1 MRRNNIGT
9 MDDMRD
15 DPNTRDDMDMRRRP
29 DMMMHDQQSGMSMP
43 AQRGTAKT
51 QKVQAAES
59 VYNVIN
65 EHMCKGVAFHEQLAD
80 YFCFL
85 GLKGYK
91 KMLEYQ
97 YMKECAEK
105 RDLHRRYIEVHQ
117 KILPVK
123 QVRIPEFIPSDWS
136 RYTTEDIDDTVVS
149 KFVRAALKEWKNWE
163 EKTKDLY
170 EDQCDILM
178 QAGLISDSEFV
189 KDLIVD
195 VEKEMKKVAQIMESL
210 NGTGY
215 DATMIHSQQDKY
227 NKTYKKKYDDHF
239 TVKNNY
245 RMPAYDRY
253 IPPHYDTDEEDDDW
267 EETGVRRR
275 RWGFV

>member
-1 MRRNNIGT
+1 MRRSN

-15 DPNTRDDMDMRRRP
+15 EPGTMDNMDMRRRP
-29 DMMMHDQQSGMSMP
+29 DMMMHEEQSGMSMP
-43 AQRGTAKT
+43 AQRGMAKGQKIQTA
-51 QKVQAAES
+51 EN
-59 VYNVIN
+59 VYNTLN
-65 EHMCKGVAFHEQLAD
+65 EHMCKGIAFHEQLAD

-85 GLKGYK
+85 GLDGYK

-97 YMKECAEK
+97 YMKECSEK

-123 QVRIPEFIPSDWS
+123 QVTIPVFIPSDWS

-163 EKTKDLY
+163 EKTKELY
-170 EDQCDILM
+170 EEQCDILM
-178 QAGLISDSEFV
+178 RANLISDYEFV

-195 VEKEMKKVAQIMESL
+195 VEKEIKKVSRIMESL

-215 DATMIHSQQDKY
+215 DATMIHGQQDKY
-227 NKTYKKKYDDHF
+227 NRTYKKKYDDHF

-245 RMPAYDRY
+245 RMPVYDRY
-253 IPPHYDTDEEDDDW
+253 VPPYYDEDDDDDW

-275 RWGFV
+275 RFGFV

>member
-9 MDDMRD
+9 MEDMRD
-15 DPNTRDDMDMRRRP
+15 DPNTRDDIDMRRRS

-43 AQRGTAKT
+43 TQRGTAKT
-51 QKVQAAES
+51 QKVQVAES

-65 EHMCKGVAFHEQLAD
+65 EHMCKGIAFHEQLAD

-136 RYTTEDIDDTVVS
+136 RYTTEDINDTVVS

-170 EDQCDILM
+170 EDQCDVLM

-195 VEKEMKKVAQIMESL
+195 VEKEMKKVTQIMESL

-215 DATMIHSQQDKY
+215 DATMIHGQQDKY
-227 NKTYKKKYDDHF
+227 NKTYKKKYDDRF

-245 RMPAYDRY
+245 RMPVYDRY
-253 IPPHYDTDEEDDDW
+253 IPQYYDTDEEDDDW